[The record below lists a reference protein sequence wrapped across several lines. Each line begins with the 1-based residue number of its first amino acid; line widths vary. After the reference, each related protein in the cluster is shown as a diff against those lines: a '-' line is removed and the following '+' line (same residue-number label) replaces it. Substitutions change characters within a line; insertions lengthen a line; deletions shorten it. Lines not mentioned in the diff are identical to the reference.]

1 MNATIIQA
9 IVRHLL
15 TTVGGGMLMSFGLTG
30 ATLDAVVGAVS
41 TLAGVAWSLAGVSLV
56 MLVVAVWL
64 GTVFGDRA
72 LHDDTSAR

>member
-41 TLAGVAWSLAGVSLV
+41 TLAGVAWSLYDKRNN
-56 MLVVAVWL
+56 
-64 GTVFGDRA
+64 DR
-72 LHDDTSAR
+72 